1 MKMWQLSDINVQKQ
15 AQNVDKSFQQT
26 FNKLPETF
34 VIFFQRGEI
43 SPNLVTLCDTNN
55 QLNLPMT
62 EFETGSTIQIVN
74 FVDNCNS

>member
-15 AQNVDKSFQQT
+15 AQNVDKSFQQP
-26 FNKLPETF
+26 FKKLPETF